1 MTFSTTLATNI
12 IIPLLSLSGLLGGLL
27 LSYLAR
33 EELAEGKR
41 YFVWSYRIL
50 FILLSLV
57 VAYFISFPSFS
68 DSSSSSSSL
77 SFSIATIFLFLATF
91 LLIFDLKKSYLVLFL
106 FQYLFFLTGYFIAG
120 KQIVIAVIL
129 FLYGLPVG
137 TLLRMK
143 NR

>member
-1 MTFSTTLATNI
+1 MTFSTTLATNV

-33 EELAEGKR
+33 EELAAGKR

-106 FQYLFFLTGYFIAG
+106 FQYLFFLTGYFVAG
-120 KQIVIAVIL
+120 KQIIIAVIL

>member
-1 MTFSTTLATNI
+1 MTFSTALATNI

-33 EELAEGKR
+33 EELAAGKR
-41 YFVWSYRIL
+41 YFVISYRIL

-57 VAYFISFPSFS
+57 IAYFII
-68 DSSSSSSSL
+68 SSSL
-77 SFSIATIFLFLATF
+77 SIYIAVLFLFLAK
-91 LLIFDLKKSYLVLFL
+91 IFDFKKPYRLHFLV
-106 FQYLFFLTGYFIAG
+106 QYLFFLTGYFVAG
-120 KQIVIAVIL
+120 KQIIIAVIL

-137 TLLRMK
+137 TLLRIK

>member
-1 MTFSTTLATNI
+1 MTFSTTLATNV

-33 EELAEGKR
+33 EELAVGKR
-41 YFVWSYRIL
+41 YFVISYRIL

-57 VAYFISFPSFS
+57 VAYFIT
-68 DSSSSSSSL
+68 SSSL
-77 SFSIATIFLFLATF
+77 SIYIAMLFLFLAII
-91 LLIFDLKKSYLVLFL
+91 LLILDFKKSYRLQFLV
-106 FQYLFFLTGYFIAG
+106 QYLFFLTGYFVAG
-120 KQIVIAVIL
+120 KQIIIAVIL

>member
-1 MTFSTTLATNI
+1 MTFSTTLATNV

-33 EELAEGKR
+33 EELAVGKR
-41 YFVWSYRIL
+41 YFVISYRIL

-106 FQYLFFLTGYFIAG
+106 FQYLFFLTGYFVAG
-120 KQIVIAVIL
+120 KQIIIAVIL

>member
-1 MTFSTTLATNI
+1 MTFSTTLATNV

-33 EELAEGKR
+33 EELAVGKR
-41 YFVWSYRIL
+41 YFVISYRIL

-57 VAYFISFPSFS
+57 VAYFIT
-68 DSSSSSSSL
+68 SSSL
-77 SFSIATIFLFLATF
+77 SIYITMLFLFLATF
-91 LLIFDLKKSYLVLFL
+91 LLILDFKKSYLVLFL

-120 KQIVIAVIL
+120 KQIIIAVIL